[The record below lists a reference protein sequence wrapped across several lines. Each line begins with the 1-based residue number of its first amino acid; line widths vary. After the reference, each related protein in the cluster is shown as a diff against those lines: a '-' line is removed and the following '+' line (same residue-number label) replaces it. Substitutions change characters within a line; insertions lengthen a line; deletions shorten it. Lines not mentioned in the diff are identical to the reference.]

1 MLSFRLKSD
10 CTGVEVFNDR
20 ERVLVIEVDEIS
32 SAIRTLTSFESYIN
46 WVHRKRNALSDS
58 SENEM
63 LPTEKKVKDD
73 KAVTQINDE
82 NITHANIDEQEE
94 AIGAILCSFEN
105 TTQNAEL
112 NNETHSPIAKKKKF
126 VLSKPYSAS
135 ADYDNNTL
143 KSPNM
148 KLIRKVLLDLNA
160 IQFCEQFPATVQYMC
175 IGCVNQ
181 CDAPH
186 VLCTSD
192 RKTRIDVTF
201 DTIVLMI
208 DQNKVKNDFI
218 AFFEKE
224 GYQKL
229 DINMFVTLQNL
240 LKNKEWSKQF
250 KRRIDQI
257 V

>member
-10 CTGVEVFNDR
+10 CTGVEVIKGR
-20 ERVLVIEVDEIS
+20 ERVLVIEIDEIS
-32 SAIRTLTSFESYIN
+32 PTIRTLTSFESYIK
-46 WVHRKRNALSDS
+46 WVRRKSNAFSDFS
-58 SENEM
+58 ANEM
-63 LPTEKKVKDD
+63 LPTAKKVKED
-73 KAVTQINDE
+73 KAVTQIDE
-82 NITHANIDEQEE
+82 NITDANVKEQEE

-105 TTQNAEL
+105 TSQNVEL
-112 NNETHSPIAKKKKF
+112 SNETHSPIAKKKKQ
-126 VLSKPYSAS
+126 VLSESYSTS
-135 ADYDNNTL
+135 SDNGNDTL

-148 KLIRKVLLDLNA
+148 KIIRKVLLDLNA
-160 IQFCEQFPATVQYMC
+160 IQFCEKFPATVQHMC

-218 AFFEKE
+218 AYFEKE